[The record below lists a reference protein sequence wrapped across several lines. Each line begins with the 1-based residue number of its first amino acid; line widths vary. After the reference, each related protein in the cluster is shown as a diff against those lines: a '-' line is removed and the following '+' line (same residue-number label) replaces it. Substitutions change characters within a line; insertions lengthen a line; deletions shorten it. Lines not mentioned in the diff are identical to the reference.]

1 MLKQKQIKS
10 LFYLAAVVVMT
21 ILIAV
26 ACKKKPTQANAS
38 QVVVEPPS
46 ISETPEP
53 IQTNEDITKP
63 ALTIDNKANMDQ
75 FDGLYFESKLYGP
88 SDNFRFTA
96 KVGIGDSG
104 YEKGVAYIQFE
115 DGCKFYQGF
124 KVGDYNGSYDLL
136 YNGSRNG
143 LDYVKAKVRF
153 KEEGYLYVKFE
164 NYSWEIEYAL
174 AEENKE

>member
-1 MLKQKQIKS
+1 MILKQKQIKS
-10 LFYLAAVVVMT
+10 LFYLVAVVVMT

-46 ISETPEP
+46 TNDTPEP
-53 IQTNEDITKP
+53 IKP
-63 ALTIDNKANMDQ
+63 VLPIDNKANMDQ
-75 FDGLYFESKLYGP
+75 FNGLYFETGDYLNVNNEP
-88 SDNFRFTA
+88 FRFTA

-104 YEKGVAYIQFE
+104 YQKGVAYIQFE

-124 KVGDYNGSYDLL
+124 KVGDYNGSYNLL

-153 KEEGYLYVKFE
+153 TEEGYLYVKFE

>member
-1 MLKQKQIKS
+1 MILKQKQIKS
-10 LFYLAAVVVMT
+10 LFYLVAVVVMT

-26 ACKKKPTQANAS
+26 ACKKKPTQASAS
-38 QVVVEPPS
+38 QVVVEPPLTND
-46 ISETPEP
+46 TPEP
-53 IQTNEDITKP
+53 IKP
-63 ALTIDNKANMDQ
+63 TLPIDNRANMSQ
-75 FDGLYFESKLYGP
+75 FDGLYFETGDYLNINNEP
-88 SDNFRFTA
+88 FRFTA

-104 YEKGVAYIQFE
+104 YQKGVAYIQFE

-136 YNGSRNG
+136 YSGSRNG

-153 KEEGYLYVKFE
+153 TEEGYLYVKFE

-174 AEENKE
+174 AEENKQ

>member
-1 MLKQKQIKS
+1 MILKQKQIKS
-10 LFYLAAVVVMT
+10 LFYLVAVVVMT

-38 QVVVEPPS
+38 QVVVELPS
-46 ISETPEP
+46 TNDTPEP
-53 IQTNEDITKP
+53 IKSTLP
-63 ALTIDNKANMDQ
+63 IDNNANMDQ
-75 FDGLYFESKLYGP
+75 FDGLYFETGDYLNINNEP
-88 SDNFRFTA
+88 FRFTA

-104 YEKGVAYIQFE
+104 YQKGVAYIQFE

-136 YNGSRNG
+136 YSGSRNG

-153 KEEGYLYVKFE
+153 TEEGYLYVKFE

-174 AEENKE
+174 AEENKQ